1 MLVVLTVAYIK
12 TRLTSR
18 IQKKGVYK
26 MNQREENFKAQMAQ
40 NVVATKILWASV
52 ILGVICNY
60 FGGSPLNVILV
71 LLTLGTAV
79 ALIFTFISIK
89 KVMVTWTKHI
99 AFWGLILHAIV
110 ITYVDPSLNSI
121 FLLFFDLIFISLF
134 LKKSLIIF
142 TYIVNLILIFVS
154 YYIYGEEMYVGY
166 NSMQGL
172 LIILFYMA
180 LACIILYELVA
191 LITKLQEE
199 TRKQYQ
205 EVKENSGFLHSIL
218 QRITDSVQFLKNFSD
233 QVKLDMAATA
243 KAFEEMSAS
252 FNEVAAS
259 TEEQFCSAEAI
270 QEYMDINYK
279 HTVNIVDAA
288 SELKQLA
295 VDNTKIIDNGNST
308 LKLMT
313 GKFDVLNEIID
324 ETAIL
329 MKDFNNQNQNIEEI
343 LTSINSIAQQTNLLS
358 LNASIEAARA
368 GEQGKGFTVVAEEIR
383 KLAERSAESVGMIG
397 EILHSLLT
405 NSSQIE
411 QKITV
416 GQNVMNESKEY
427 TDDTIQIFNQI
438 STFNSNVMD
447 NINNVYQ
454 KINDLDSNSKIV
466 AGQTKEIA
474 DSTGIISG
482 SINNIVVT
490 ADGQNQK
497 IQSISK
503 SLQELDNLVHELNNM
518 ITEK

>member
-1 MLVVLTVAYIK
+1 
-12 TRLTSR
+12 
-18 IQKKGVYK
+18 
-26 MNQREENFKAQMAQ
+26 MNQKDEKLKIQMAQ
-40 NVVATKILWASV
+40 NVIATKVLWVSV

-71 LLTLGTAV
+71 LLTLGTTV

-89 KVMVTWTKHI
+89 KIMVTWTKHI

-134 LKKSLIIF
+134 LKKSFIVL
-142 TYIVNLILIFVS
+142 TYIVNLIMIFTF
-154 YYIYGEEMYVGY
+154 YNIYGKEMFVGY

-180 LACIILYELVA
+180 LAGVILYELVA

-199 TRKQYQ
+199 TRQQYH
-205 EVKENSGFLHSIL
+205 EVKENSSFLNNIL
-218 QRITDSVQFLKNFSD
+218 HRITESVQFLKNFSD

-243 KAFEEMSAS
+243 KVSEEMSVS

-259 TEEQFCSAEAI
+259 TEEQYCSAEAI

-279 HTVNIVDAA
+279 HTVDIVDAA
-288 SELKQLA
+288 SELQQIA
-295 VDNTKIIDNGNST
+295 SDNSKIIDNGNTT

-324 ETAIL
+324 DTANL
-329 MKDFNNQNQNIEEI
+329 MLEFNNQNQSIEEI
-343 LTSINSIAQQTNLLS
+343 LTSIDSIAQQTNLLS

-397 EILHSLLT
+397 QILHNLLT
-405 NSSQIE
+405 NSSQIA
-411 QKITV
+411 QKITI
-416 GQNVMNESKEY
+416 GQTVMNESKEY
-427 TDDTIQIFNQI
+427 TDSTIKTFEQI
-438 STFNSNVMD
+438 SQFNSNVMV
-447 NINNVYQ
+447 NINNVHQ
-454 KINDLDSNSKIV
+454 KIYDLNNNSKIV

-474 DSTGIISG
+474 DSTGNISNA
-482 SINNIVVT
+482 INDIVAN

-503 SLQELDNLVHELNNM
+503 SLQELDTLVHDLNIM

>member
-1 MLVVLTVAYIK
+1 
-12 TRLTSR
+12 
-18 IQKKGVYK
+18 
-26 MNQREENFKAQMAQ
+26 MNQKDEKLKIQMAQ
-40 NVVATKILWASV
+40 NVIATKVLWVSV

-89 KVMVTWTKHI
+89 KIMVTWTKHI

-134 LKKSLIIF
+134 LKKSFIVL
-142 TYIVNLILIFVS
+142 TYIVNLIMIFTF
-154 YYIYGEEMYVGY
+154 YYIYGKEMFVGY

-180 LACIILYELVA
+180 LAGVILYELVA

-199 TRKQYQ
+199 TRQQYH
-205 EVKENSGFLHSIL
+205 EVKENSSFLNNIL
-218 QRITDSVQFLKNFSD
+218 HRITESVQFLKNFSD

-243 KAFEEMSAS
+243 KVSEEMSVS

-259 TEEQFCSAEAI
+259 TEEQYCSAEAI

-279 HTVNIVDAA
+279 HTVDIVDAA
-288 SELKQLA
+288 SELQQIA
-295 VDNTKIIDNGNST
+295 SDNSKIIDNGNTT

-324 ETAIL
+324 DTANL
-329 MKDFNNQNQNIEEI
+329 MLEFNNQNQSIEEI
-343 LTSINSIAQQTNLLS
+343 LTSIDSIAQQTNLLS

-397 EILHSLLT
+397 QILHNLLT
-405 NSSQIE
+405 NSSQIA
-411 QKITV
+411 QKITI
-416 GQNVMNESKEY
+416 GQTVMNESKEY
-427 TDDTIQIFNQI
+427 TDSTIKTFEQI
-438 STFNSNVMD
+438 SQFNSNVMV
-447 NINNVYQ
+447 NINNVHQ
-454 KINDLDSNSKIV
+454 KIYDLNNNSKIV

-474 DSTGIISG
+474 DSTGNISNA
-482 SINNIVVT
+482 INDIVAN

-503 SLQELDNLVHELNNM
+503 SLQELDTLVHDLNIM